1 MTIKKVKLN
10 DIAKDLNVPVKEV
23 AELLANHYG
32 MEPKKP
38 TSALNEQEINVI
50 FEHYTAQNQVSDFNA
65 YFASRDEAPKAKP
78 EKAENRERAMTEY
91 INKIRTERMKRD
103 AKENL
108 MALTEKYRQT
118 KGYGG

>member
-78 EKAENRERAMTEY
+78 EKAEKPE
-91 INKIRTERMKRD
+91 
-103 AKENL
+103 
-108 MALTEKYRQT
+108 
-118 KGYGG
+118 

>member
-38 TSALNEQEINVI
+38 
-50 FEHYTAQNQVSDFNA
+50 DFCL
-65 YFASRDEAPKAKP
+65 K
-78 EKAENRERAMTEY
+78 
-91 INKIRTERMKRD
+91 
-103 AKENL
+103 
-108 MALTEKYRQT
+108 
-118 KGYGG
+118 